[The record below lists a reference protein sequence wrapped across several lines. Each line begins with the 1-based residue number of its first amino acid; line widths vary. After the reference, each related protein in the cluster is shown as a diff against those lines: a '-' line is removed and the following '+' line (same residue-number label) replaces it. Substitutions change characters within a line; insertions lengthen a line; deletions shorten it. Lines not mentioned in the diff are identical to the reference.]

1 MKLSSKDTSEKT
13 KAVDLIYV
21 VDVSGSM
28 GESNKLNLVKESL
41 THLSKLMKK
50 EDKLAIVAFSGF
62 PHIKLEL
69 TEMIEE
75 NKQKAFKAID
85 ELYASGGTD
94 IYDGLRTGL
103 DLITNDYISGDR
115 VVSMILLIDGLD
127 YNSNADKRFK
137 KI

>member
-1 MKLSSKDTSEKT
+1 
-13 KAVDLIYV
+13 
-21 VDVSGSM
+21 
-28 GESNKLNLVKESL
+28 
-41 THLSKLMKK
+41 MKK
-50 EDKLAIVAFSGF
+50 EDKLAIVAFSDF

-69 TEMIEE
+69 TEMTEE

-85 ELYASGGTD
+85 EIYAVGGTD

-115 VVSMILLIDGLD
+115 VVSMILLSDGLD

-137 KI
+137 DYINNQGKQNYAFILHTLGYGDEHDAN